1 MTDAVYNM
9 QKIVPAVI
17 SLVLLALAPVAAAEA
32 CSYPKSPPV
41 PNGETVTEAEMR
53 EAQKNVRA
61 FVAAAEAYLACL
73 SSIEENAAEPL
84 TTRQAEINVARYN
97 AMVDEM
103 HRVSDE
109 YNVAVRIFKAR
120 Q

>member
-1 MTDAVYNM
+1 MH
-9 QKIVPAVI
+9 KILPIFASVWLSAFSP
-17 SLVLLALAPVAAAEA
+17 LAAAQA
-32 CSYPKSPPV
+32 CDYPKSPPV
-41 PNGETVTEAEMR
+41 PNGETVTEPDMR

-61 FVAAAEAYLACL
+61 FIAAAEAYLACL
-73 SSIEENAAEPL
+73 KKMEEDATQPMSD
-84 TTRQAEINVARYN
+84 RQAAINVARYN

-109 YNVAVRIFKAR
+109 YNVAVRMFKAR